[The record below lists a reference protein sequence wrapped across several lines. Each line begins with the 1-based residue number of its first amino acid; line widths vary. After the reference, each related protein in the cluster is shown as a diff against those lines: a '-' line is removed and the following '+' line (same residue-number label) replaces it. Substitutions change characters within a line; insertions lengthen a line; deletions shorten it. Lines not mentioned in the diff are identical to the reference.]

1 MRRRYILTPSL
12 EFIERS
18 LLGVSDGLIEAVE
31 RGETSPGIAAAVRQ
45 SPEWA
50 EHVAL
55 NQQLAANAGDLS
67 ATQEVAEAS
76 LPDFIRDL
84 IRRKAAAN
92 SLPET
97 APPAPGQI
105 VSVEKIVTSRPDE
118 LDAFMSSPLFVLLDG
133 PAELPGLWH
142 GWLASGETDYAS
154 WWDFVLQEVDEPFDP
169 AAGMVQLWNPVQ
181 LYLPQAGRIVAVLS
195 STRLQAIR
203 ALAAEFV
210 TSQAP
215 TDVPVWPGRVA
226 TRTTTGGMQVQT
238 GSPLGGEDD
247 PRHRY
252 QQIYLEAAEAVKEPA
267 RIAMRKLG
275 TVPEGPIGTLM
286 NQLIAAASRLKE
298 VLAPEPRVAV
308 AMSAS
313 VTLGATANLSILFSS
328 NFLSARRGA
337 GLSASAEPT
346 STAPDLVWPDVARI
360 RILDLTEAGAGRVEV
375 SAIGTEPVTT
385 EIRYNGQL
393 EDRVVI
399 EPGGRDIASWN
410 EAGAS
415 LSLTTPSG
423 RSLILGPNA
432 SS

>member
-1 MRRRYILTPSL
+1 MRRPYSLTPSL

-18 LLGVSDGLIEAVE
+18 LLGVSDGLLEAVE
-31 RGETSPGIAAAVRQ
+31 RGETSPDISAAVRL

-55 NQQLAANAGDLS
+55 KQQFAPNGGSVS
-67 ATQEVAEAS
+67 ATKEVAADA
-76 LPDFIRDL
+76 LPDFILDL

-195 STRLQAIR
+195 STRLQAVR

-210 TSQAP
+210 TSQTP
-215 TDVPVWPGRVA
+215 TNVAVWPGRVA
-226 TRTTTGGMQVQT
+226 TRTTIGGMQAQT
-238 GSPLGGEDD
+238 GSPLGGADD

-252 QQIYLEAAEAVKEPA
+252 QQIYLEAAEAVREPA

-275 TVPEGPIGTLM
+275 TVPEGQIGSLL
-286 NQLIAAASRLKE
+286 NKLIATAGRLKE
-298 VLAPEPRVAV
+298 MLVPEPRVAV
-308 AMSAS
+308 AMSE
-313 VTLGATANLSILFSS
+313 VTNPAI
-328 NFLSARRGA
+328 
-337 GLSASAEPT
+337 
-346 STAPDLVWPDVARI
+346 PDLAWPGLARI
-360 RILDLTEAGAGRVEV
+360 RILDLTDAGAGRIEV

-385 EIRYNGQL
+385 EVRYNDHM

-399 EPGGRDIASWN
+399 EPGGRDIVSWS

-415 LSLTTPSG
+415 LLLTTPSG
-423 RSLILGPNA
+423 RLLNLDPNA